1 VGVGTVWVVVK
12 GAERCNVLVFLTKS
26 NAFARFP
33 ATHGFAEERIWDM
46 LWIFG
51 S

>member
-1 VGVGTVWVVVK
+1 MLKDGNIPIT
-12 GAERCNVLVFLTKS
+12 LTKS
-26 NAFARFP
+26 NAFPGFP
-33 ATHGFAEERIWDM
+33 AALGFTEERIWDM